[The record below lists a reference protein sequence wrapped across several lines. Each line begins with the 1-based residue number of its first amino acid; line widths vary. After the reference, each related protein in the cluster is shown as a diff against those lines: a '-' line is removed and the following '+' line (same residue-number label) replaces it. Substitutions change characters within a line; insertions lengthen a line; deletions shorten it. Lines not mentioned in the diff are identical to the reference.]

1 MKTTIALIKQDYARY
16 ERSKG
21 LLHFFYRVWRYP
33 AFRILVLFRI
43 MQSGGEIHK
52 VLKCLL
58 MPYYIHLMNKYH
70 IEFPVTVKLG
80 GGCLMPHGG
89 PIIINGNAVI
99 GENTTIHPGVLIGGM
114 RGKGVPV
121 IDDNCFLGNGAKS
134 LAMSM
139 LAIGVLFVRIQLL

>member
-1 MKTTIALIKQDYARY
+1 
-16 ERSKG
+16 
-21 LLHFFYRVWRYP
+21 
-33 AFRILVLFRI
+33 
-43 MQSGGEIHK
+43 
-52 VLKCLL
+52 
-58 MPYYIHLMNKYH
+58 MNKYH